1 MMAQP
6 HSSMNGTMTERFDTF
21 DESGNPTG
29 TEYRSIVHREGIWH
43 RASNIFLFRSNG
55 KLLIQRRQLSKDIC
69 PGAWDVSAAEHLKPG
84 ETFEEGAHRG
94 LIEELGI
101 EGIALEAW
109 GDVVKARH
117 DNPELGI
124 KDFEFQQSF
133 RGTYDG
139 PVEIDT
145 VEVLETRDIDL
156 ETLESEMS
164 NSPESFTPWF
174 LRRAEEL
181 NLFARE
187 NL

>member
-1 MMAQP
+1 M
-6 HSSMNGTMTERFDTF
+6 EELFETF
-21 DESGNPTG
+21 DESGTRLG
-29 TEYRSIVHREGIWH
+29 AVARSEVHRLGYWH

-101 EGIALEAW
+101 RGIKIEAW
-109 GDVVKARH
+109 GNVVKARH
-117 DNPELGI
+117 DNPDLGI

-133 RGTYDG
+133 KGTYDG
-139 PVEIDT
+139 PVEIDP

-156 ETLESEMS
+156 ETLESEMN

-174 LRRAEEL
+174 LRRAEDL
-181 NLFARE
+181 QLFAGDSP
-187 NL
+187 